1 MNSDQLRRSLRQK
14 WLDYYRDNRLW
25 VSRLAVWTDASGER
39 RPVSSFIVA
48 TLSVLEP
55 SLAHLLPLIV
65 DLSSDPDRVVEAL
78 GLDFDPE
85 ALMGVSPEPLAG
97 RSIRPEVLPAS
108 GRAAAV
114 PLQPVTTVADRVP
127 VASPLGSEAVRSEA
141 VRSEMR
147 SETMRP
153 EAMRPE
159 AVHLNLADRRPE
171 SAATPGG
178 YGPRSATERP
188 ARSPHGPESAA
199 TAGQTDLG
207 ATDLGPRPIATPPTP
222 RMKTPPRH
230 SRPDEHNDWQL
241 IDRRAQASPP
251 APHASTPPR
260 RSPSDRADL
269 DPAPK
274 LDQKPAHKLDPKPDH
289 RPDQKPD
296 QRPSD
301 DRDEDTCEGRTRDRA
316 TGPWRRRRP

>member
-55 SLAHLLPLIV
+55 NLAHLLPLIV

-108 GRAAAV
+108 GRGTAV
-114 PLQPVTTVADRVP
+114 PLQPVATVADRVP
-127 VASPLGSEAVRSEA
+127 VAAEAV
-141 VRSEMR
+141 
-147 SETMRP
+147 
-153 EAMRPE
+153 RPE
-159 AVHLNLADRRPE
+159 AVHLNMADRRPE
-171 SAATPGG
+171 PPATNGATHG
-178 YGPRSATERP
+178 THSPRPATERP
-188 ARSPHGPESAA
+188 ARSPHGPDAA
-199 TAGQTDLG
+199 AMDAEPGDRG
-207 ATDLGPRPIATPPTP
+207 AIDLGPRPIATPPTP

-230 SRPDEHNDWQL
+230 SRPDDHNDWQL
-241 IDRRAQASPP
+241 IDRRAQP
-251 APHASTPPR
+251 APAPTPRNVSPAPR
-260 RSPSDRADL
+260 PELDLSPKADPRPSDRDGYG
-269 DPAPK
+269 
-274 LDQKPAHKLDPKPDH
+274 DQSSD
-289 RPDQKPD
+289 RPDRDGYK
-296 QRPSD
+296 
-301 DRDEDTCEGRTRDRA
+301 DRDGRDGDDTCEGRTRDRA

>member
-48 TLSVLEP
+48 TLAVLEP
-55 SLAHLLPLIV
+55 NLAHLLPLIV

-108 GRAAAV
+108 GRATTV
-114 PLQPVTTVADRVP
+114 PLQPMATVADRVP
-127 VASPLGSEAVRSEA
+127 VASPVASEA
-141 VRSEMR
+141 
-147 SETMRP
+147 MRP

-171 SAATPGG
+171 PAATNGTHS
-178 YGPRSATERP
+178 PRPATERP
-188 ARSPHGPESAA
+188 ARSPHGPDPNTTA
-199 TAGQTDLG
+199 TAEPR
-207 ATDLGPRPIATPPTP
+207 TDLGPRPIATPPTP

-230 SRPDEHNDWQL
+230 SRPDDHNDWQL
-241 IDRRAQASPP
+241 IDRRASAAP
-251 APHASTPPR
+251 APAPR
-260 RSPSDRADL
+260 NGSPAPRPELDLSPNADPRPSDRDGYG
-269 DPAPK
+269 
-274 LDQKPAHKLDPKPDH
+274 DQSSNRH
-289 RPDQKPD
+289 
-296 QRPSD
+296 
-301 DRDEDTCEGRTRDRA
+301 DRDGRDGDDTCEGRTRDRA